1 MNVRFIRWRI
11 ALRLSVLAFC
21 GALLFW
27 AVDWRESLQ
36 SLQNAEM
43 PWLALAVALL
53 TVQTILS
60 AQRWRITAAELGISI
75 SLSTAI
81 REYYLAQVINQSLPG
96 GVIGDAGR
104 AVRARGQM
112 GLLASSQAVIFERFA
127 GQLGLLALLLP
138 GLAITLALPSL
149 QNWPAWL
156 QNSATLILAG
166 GVAAL
171 AAASLILRAGYLES
185 ATKQFRQS
193 VLGPRVWR
201 EQAVL
206 SLGTAACNV
215 TAFGS
220 CTAAV
225 GADLHILAVFT
236 LVPLILFAMVLPLS
250 VGGWGLREGAA
261 AGLFPAVG
269 LSAAAGLAS
278 SIAFGLVLLVS
289 LAPALIL
296 LSLRPKG
303 AASEQQTRTD
313 VKAGGLQRGVE
324 P

>member
-1 MNVRFIRWRI
+1 MNAPVIRWRT
-11 ALRLSVLAFC
+11 ALRFSVLAFC
-21 GALLFW
+21 GVLLVW

-36 SLQNAEM
+36 LLQNAEM
-43 PWLALAVALL
+43 HWLALAVGLL

-75 SLSTAI
+75 SLNTAI

-104 AVRARGQM
+104 AVRARGQV

-138 GLAITLALPSL
+138 GLAITLALPFL

-171 AAASLILRAGYLES
+171 VAASLILRAGYFAT
-185 ATKQFRQS
+185 ATKKFRQS

-201 EQAVL
+201 EQAAL

-215 TAFGS
+215 TAFAL
-220 CTAAV
+220 CAAAV
-225 GADLHILAVFT
+225 GADLHLLAVFT

-278 SIAFGLVLLVS
+278 SIAFGLILLVS
-289 LAPALIL
+289 LAAGVLL

-303 AASEQQTRTD
+303 AASKRQTRTD